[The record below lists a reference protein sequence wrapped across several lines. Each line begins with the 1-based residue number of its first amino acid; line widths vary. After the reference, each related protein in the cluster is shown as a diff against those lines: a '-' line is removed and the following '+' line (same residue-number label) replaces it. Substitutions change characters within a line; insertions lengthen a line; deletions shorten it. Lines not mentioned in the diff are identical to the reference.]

1 MKLIFT
7 LQFVYVLLVYKA
19 ILLLHV
25 LKQVVPAT
33 MSVPLMKSVIL
44 LLVVALLVKNVK
56 PFAIQEIVLEGL
68 IALPKIT
75 GKLVH
80 ADSL

>member
-44 LLVVALLVKNVK
+44 PLVVALPVKNVN
-56 PFAIQEIVLEGL
+56 PFAILAIVLEVL
-68 IALPKIT
+68 IVLQRTIERPV
-75 GKLVH
+75 L
-80 ADSL
+80 ADSH

>member
-7 LQFVYVLLVYKA
+7 LQFVFALLVYKA

-44 LLVVALLVKNVK
+44 PLVVALPVKNVK

-68 IALPKIT
+68 IALPEIT

>member
-1 MKLIFT
+1 
-7 LQFVYVLLVYKA
+7 VYVLLVYKA

-25 LKQVVPAT
+25 LMQVVPAT

-68 IALPKIT
+68 IALPEIT

>member
-56 PFAIQEIVLEGL
+56 PFAIQEIVQEVL
-68 IALPKIT
+68 IALPKTIR
-75 GKLVH
+75 KLAP
-80 ADSL
+80 ADFH

>member
-44 LLVVALLVKNVK
+44 PLVVALPVKNVK

-68 IALPKIT
+68 IALPEIT

>member
-1 MKLIFT
+1 MRLIFT

-25 LKQVVPAT
+25 LKPVVPAT

-44 LLVVALLVKNVK
+44 PLVVALLVKNVK

-68 IALPKIT
+68 IALPEIT

>member
-1 MKLIFT
+1 MRLIFT

-44 LLVVALLVKNVK
+44 PLVVALPVKNVK

-68 IALPKIT
+68 IALPEIT

>member
-56 PFAIQEIVLEGL
+56 PFAILEIVLEGL
-68 IALPKIT
+68 IALPEIT